1 MKFQDYATQK
11 AAGLIA
17 ELNATWSE
25 KSARELQAFQKAL
38 ETAAHAAQTALASA
52 SSSAERNASVAA
64 LVEQLTTEA
73 QAQAEAAALHAHGAA
88 QTQIDALQKD
98 LDERST
104 NQEQLASSLA
114 ELRARADAL
123 RNELETEKS
132 QSAAARNDLSK
143 ARESQAL
150 AEAARQKAEAA
161 VQEAARQRV
170 DANRQLQELK
180 AAVDNTRAES
190 ASVTKHLEIEAAQ
203 RAKIAVALSTAQAQL
218 QAAEGQYQKL
228 NQELNEAHNQI
239 RSLERTHAEQDRV
252 RVELQVKADEIAKSE
267 ASLREQTAKAEAALR
282 EQVQAERSA
291 EQARLKAEEIM
302 AQANSD
308 REQMAERA
316 KALQDEAADAA
327 TIPLD
332 RLLGALKQLAAGK
345 TLTDVLAALVEGI
358 AQEFARVALFNV
370 NSGQLEG
377 VRQIGFEFKSDISK
391 VIVPLNIDSMF
402 SRAVKSGR
410 VQGFA
415 GSELTDSNRAL
426 FGGSPSFVMMLPIVI
441 GREIVAVV
449 YADDSGEKPTK
460 FATPERKV
468 KFVHLLL
475 WYVTPMLPRFMMPR
489 ELDDLKQHAAL
500 LVNELEGMYMGDR
513 KAGQSEEAVRSRLKE
528 SLGYARQKYAQRVEG
543 RDPAAAALLEQQLAA
558 VIKAKTGTPFAR
570 DLAAIIGKA
579 ATKTGGARPSV
590 SAHG

>member
-1 MKFQDYATQK
+1 MKFQEYATQK
-11 AAGLIA
+11 AAALIA
-17 ELNATWSE
+17 ELSATWSE
-25 KSARELQAFQKAL
+25 KSARELKAFQKAL
-38 ETAAHAAQTALASA
+38 ETAAHAAQTALATA
-52 SSSAERNASVAA
+52 SSSAERHASVAA
-64 LVEQLTTEA
+64 LVEQLTAEA

-98 LDERST
+98 LEERSR
-104 NQEQLASSLA
+104 NQEQLAASLGD
-114 ELRARADAL
+114 LRTRADAL

-132 QSAAARNDLSK
+132 QSTAARNDLSK

-180 AAVDNTRAES
+180 AAVENTRAES
-190 ASVTKHLEIEAAQ
+190 ASVTKHLELEAGE

-228 NQELNEAHNQI
+228 NQQLSEAHNQI

-267 ASLREQTAKAEAALR
+267 AALREQTAKAEAALR

-332 RLLGALKQLAAGK
+332 RLLAALKQLAAGK

-377 VRQIGFEFKSDISK
+377 VRQIGFDFKSDISK

-415 GSELTDSNRAL
+415 GSELTDSNQAL

-449 YADDSGEKPTK
+449 YADDSGEKSTK

-475 WYVTPMLPRFMMPR
+475 WYVTPMLPRFMVPR

-500 LVNELEGMYMGDR
+500 LVNELEGMYMADR
-513 KAGQSEEAVRSRLKE
+513 KAGQSDEAVRSRLKE

-558 VIKAKTGTPFAR
+558 VIKAKNGTPFAR

-579 ATKTGGARPSV
+579 ATKTGSARPSA

>member
-1 MKFQDYATQK
+1 M
-11 AAGLIA
+11 
-17 ELNATWSE
+17 
-25 KSARELQAFQKAL
+25 
-38 ETAAHAAQTALASA
+38 
-52 SSSAERNASVAA
+52 AA

-98 LDERST
+98 LEERSR
-104 NQEQLASSLA
+104 NQEQLASSLG
-114 ELRARADAL
+114 ELRTRADAL

-132 QSAAARNDLSK
+132 QAAAARSNLSK
-143 ARESQAL
+143 ARESLAL

-180 AAVDNTRAES
+180 SAVENTRAES
-190 ASVTKHLEIEAAQ
+190 ASVTKHLEIEAAE

-228 NQELNEAHNQI
+228 NQQLSDANNQI
-239 RSLERTHAEQDRV
+239 RLLERTHAEQDRV

-267 ASLREQTAKAEAALR
+267 AALREQTAKAEAALR
-282 EQVQAERSA
+282 EQVQPAIGRACPPEGRRNHGPGQQRPRTDGRAGQGAAGRS
-291 EQARLKAEEIM
+291 RRSG
-302 AQANSD
+302 SD
-308 REQMAERA
+308 S
-316 KALQDEAADAA
+316 
-327 TIPLD
+327 LD
-332 RLLGALKQLAAGK
+332 RLLAALKQLAAGK

-402 SRAVKSGR
+402 SRAVNPGR

-415 GSELTDSNRAL
+415 GSELTDSNQAL

-449 YADDSGEKPTK
+449 YADDSGEKSTK

-475 WYVTPMLPRFMMPR
+475 W
-489 ELDDLKQHAAL
+489 
-500 LVNELEGMYMGDR
+500 
-513 KAGQSEEAVRSRLKE
+513 
-528 SLGYARQKYAQRVEG
+528 
-543 RDPAAAALLEQQLAA
+543 
-558 VIKAKTGTPFAR
+558 
-570 DLAAIIGKA
+570 
-579 ATKTGGARPSV
+579 
-590 SAHG
+590 